1 MIHLPPARLRGDH
14 ITNGR
19 GVPGM
24 ARAVQRAQD
33 ARFFAQDKLYEE
45 PDVAFV
51 EIAAMNA
58 EWLWAFMLFIDWVN
72 DYGDG

>member
-1 MIHLPPARLRGDH
+1 
-14 ITNGR
+14 
-19 GVPGM
+19 M

-45 PDVAFV
+45 PDVALV

-58 EWLWAFMLFIDWVN
+58 EWLWAFMLFLDWVN
-72 DYGDG
+72 DYG